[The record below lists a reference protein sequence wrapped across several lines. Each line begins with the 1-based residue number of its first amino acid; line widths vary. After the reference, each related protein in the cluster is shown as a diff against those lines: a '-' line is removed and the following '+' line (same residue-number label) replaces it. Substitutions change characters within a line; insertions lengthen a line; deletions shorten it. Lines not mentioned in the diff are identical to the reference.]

1 MNENKKT
8 LAFAGAAVV
17 LAALALIFAPRR
29 ITPEAFLEQGELFF
43 PEFTDPNDAK
53 TLEVLDFDEAT
64 GAARPFKVTFK
75 DGRWTIPSHHD
86 YPADAKDRLART
98 AAGVIDIKKDD
109 FRSDNVSDHGAC
121 GVIDPLDETAGLTG
135 RGQRVTIKGSNQQV
149 LADFIIG
156 LPVENREGFRFVR
169 VPDQKRVYATRMDVD
184 ISTEF
189 SDWIE
194 ADLLKVDKNKIDQVE
209 LQDYSIN
216 ERTLTV
222 EQHENLVLNLK
233 DGEWKANKMKSS
245 QQVDS
250 AQMETVLTTL
260 DELAIVGVRPK
271 PEGLSASLKESSEE
285 QTISQS
291 DARSLRSKGFYFA
304 RDGRL
309 LSNEGELRVHTKD
322 GVNYTLRF
330 GEVVYGSGLAV
341 TAGVDQEG
349 GEEKSSAAQN
359 RYLFITTDF
368 DEKASPEPKQP
379 TSTDFLKKPDSLWTD
394 EDRDNKALQ
403 DAHDRWQQKV
413 ENGQRTCD
421 ELNARFADWYY
432 VISADSFEKLRL
444 KRQDLV
450 VDKEKEKQES

>member
-8 LAFAGAAVV
+8 LAFAGAAVA
-17 LAALALIFAPRR
+17 LAILALIFAPRR
-29 ITPEAFLEQGELFF
+29 ITPDAFLDQSEPFF
-43 PEFTDPNDAK
+43 PEFTDPNEAI

-64 GAARPFKVTFK
+64 GAARPFKVTFEN
-75 DGRWTIPSHHD
+75 DRWTIPSHHD
-86 YPADAKDRLART
+86 YTADGKDRLAKT

-109 FRSDNVSDHGAC
+109 FRSDNVSDHEAC

-169 VPDQKRVYATRMDVD
+169 VPEQKRVYAVRMDID

-189 SDWIE
+189 KDWIE
-194 ADLLKVDKNKIDQVE
+194 ADLLQVDKNKIDRVE
-209 LQDYSIN
+209 LRDYSIN
-216 ERTLTV
+216 ERTGSVQQRDDLM
-222 EQHENLVLNLK
+222 LNLK
-233 DGEWKANKMKSS
+233 DGEWKANKMKSG

-250 AQMETVLTTL
+250 AKMQTVLATL
-260 DELAIVGVRPK
+260 DELTIVGVRPK
-271 PEGLSASLKESSEE
+271 PEGLSTSLKKSSEG
-285 QTISQS
+285 QAISQS
-291 DARSLRSKGFYFA
+291 DVRSLQSKGFYFT

-309 LSNEGELRVHTKD
+309 LSNEGELQVHTKG
-322 GVNYTLRF
+322 GVSYTLRF

-341 TAGVDQEG
+341 TAGVDTES

-359 RYLFITTDF
+359 RFLFITTDF
-368 DEKASPEPKQP
+368 DQTAFPEPKKP
-379 TSTDFLKKPDSLWTD
+379 VNTNFLKKPDSLWTD

-403 DAHDRWQQKV
+403 DTHDRWQREV
-413 ENGQRTCD
+413 ENGRHTSD

-432 VISADSFEKLRL
+432 VISSDSFEKLRL

-450 VDKEKEKQES
+450 VKKEQKEGD

>member
-8 LAFAGAAVV
+8 VLFAGVAVV
-17 LAALALIFAPRR
+17 LVALALIFAPQR
-29 ITPEAFLEQGELFF
+29 ITPDAFLEQGEPFF
-43 PEFTDPNDAK
+43 PEFTDPNEAI

-64 GAARPFKVTFK
+64 GAARPFKVTFEN
-75 DGRWTIPSHHD
+75 GRWTIPFHHN
-86 YPADAKDRLART
+86 YPADGKDRLART

-109 FRSDNVSDHGAC
+109 FRSDNVSDHEAC

-135 RGQRVTIKGSNQQV
+135 RGQRVTIKGDNQQV

-169 VPDQKRVYATRMDVD
+169 VPEQKRVYAARMDID

-189 SDWIE
+189 KDWIE
-194 ADLLKVDKNKIDQVE
+194 ADLLQVDKNKIDRVE
-209 LQDYSIN
+209 LRDYSIN
-216 ERTLTV
+216 ERTGSVQQRDDLI
-222 EQHENLVLNLK
+222 LNLK
-233 DGEWKANKMKSS
+233 DGEWKANKMKSDH
-245 QQVDS
+245 QVDS
-250 AQMETVLTTL
+250 AIMQTVLTTL

-271 PEGLSASLKESSEE
+271 PEGLSASLKKKSVG
-285 QTISQS
+285 QAISQS
-291 DARSLRSKGFYFA
+291 GVRSLQSKGFYFT

-309 LSNEGELRVHTKD
+309 LSNEGELQVHTKG
-322 GVNYTLRF
+322 GVSYTLRF

-341 TAGVDQEG
+341 TAGVDTES

-368 DEKASPEPKQP
+368 DETAFPEPKKP
-379 TSTDFLKKPDSLWTD
+379 AGTDFLKKPDSLWTD
-394 EDRDNKALQ
+394 EDRDNKVLQ
-403 DAHDRWQQKV
+403 DTYDRWQRDV
-413 ENGQRTCD
+413 ENGRRISE

-450 VDKEKEKQES
+450 VKKDEKEED